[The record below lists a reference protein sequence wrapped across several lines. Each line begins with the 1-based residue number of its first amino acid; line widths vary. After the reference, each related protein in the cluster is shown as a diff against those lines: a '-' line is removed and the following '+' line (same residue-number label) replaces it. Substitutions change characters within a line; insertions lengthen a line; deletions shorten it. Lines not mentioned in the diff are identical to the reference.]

1 MRWVLVLLAFC
12 ASSAAAQGF
21 DHAHRGWD
29 ALLKKHVVLLP
40 GKSASQ
46 VRYAEFAKDRAALK
60 AYLGALSAVAEAEF
74 QGWPKAQQMAFL
86 INAYNGFTVALIL
99 TRYPKLASIR
109 ELGSTFQSPWK
120 KRFFTLLGQQR
131 HLDWIEH
138 EQLRPLYADPRV
150 HTAINCAS
158 IGCPALRPEAFVPT
172 RLDAQLDD
180 GMQRFL
186 ADRTRNR
193 MAAGKLQV
201 SSIFQWFAEDFTQ
214 NRGGYA
220 SVKDL
225 FARYADELADA
236 PADRAAIRAR
246 TVPITYLDYDWA
258 LNDLSR

>member
-1 MRWVLVLLAFC
+1 LTG
-12 ASSAAAQGF
+12 AQAQNIQKSGDF
-21 DHAHRGWD
+21 DHGYTAWNT
-29 ALLKKHVVLLP
+29 LLQKHVHWLP
-40 GKSASQ
+40 DARQSQ
-46 VRYAEFAKDRAALK
+46 VDYTGFADDATTLQQV
-60 AYLGALSAVAEAEF
+60 LDGWSAVTPAAF
-74 QGWPKAQQMAFL
+74 AAFSRAQQMAFL
-86 INAYNGFTVALIL
+86 VNAYNGFTVALIL

-109 ELGSTFQSPWK
+109 ELGSPLQSPWK
-120 KRFFTLLGQQR
+120 KRFFTLLGQRR

-158 IGCPALRPEAFVPT
+158 IGCPALRPEAFVAA

-201 SSIFQWFAEDFTQ
+201 SSIFKWFAEDFTQ

-236 PADRAAIRAR
+236 PADRAALRAR
-246 TVPITYLDYDWA
+246 TAPITYLDYDWA
-258 LNDLSR
+258 LNDLRR